1 MAKPQLT
8 TRCIDCFCESV
19 AFQSLSATE
28 IDLLNAHR
36 VELKFNKGEV
46 ICKQGSFATHLL
58 FVQKGLTKSYLEED
72 SRTQIICVNPPGCFL
87 EVPSLTVDNVFHYT
101 VTALEDVEVC
111 FFDLQII
118 KQVAVQNALFSWH
131 LMKISH
137 ESQVLTFDRFF
148 SLTQKQLHGRM
159 ADILLCLANRIYGSY
174 EFVLAFSRKDL
185 ADLTAMSN
193 ESAIRILKDFKDDN
207 IIETD
212 GKGIKIINLEMLK
225 KISRFG

>member
-8 TRCIDCFCESV
+8 TQCIDCFCESI
-19 AFQSLSATE
+19 AFQSLSQSE
-28 IDLLNAHR
+28 IELLNAHR

-72 SRTQIICVNPPGCFL
+72 SRTQILCINPPGCFL
-87 EVPSLTVDNVFHYT
+87 EVPSMSVDNVFHYT
-101 VTALEDVEVC
+101 VAALEDVEVC
-111 FFDLQII
+111 FFDLSAI
-118 KQVAVQNALFSWH
+118 KKVAQENAKFAWF
-131 LMKISH
+131 LMKIGH
-137 ESQVLTFDRFF
+137 EAQILTFDRFF

-193 ESAIRILKDFKDDN
+193 ESAIRILKDFKDDG

-225 KISRFG
+225 KVSRFG

>member
-72 SRTQIICVNPPGCFL
+72 NRTQIICVNPPGCFL

-118 KQVAVQNALFSWH
+118 KQVAMQNALFSWH